1 MVTPMRVPQ
10 SPALTGVITL
20 FLAGCVSSAGLRPTA
35 QPLAADQLTAAR
47 SLAGTPLSPA
57 AWPRADWWT
66 TFADPELDRL
76 VQQALAGNPDL
87 AAADARARLAD
98 AQAGAADA
106 ARAPQIGAGI
116 SSSGIRIPS
125 TVIPRPY
132 GGHYS
137 ALDRIG
143 LNFSYTFDLWGGQRA
158 AWEAAVDRGHAAEV
172 DAAAARLTL
181 AADVARAYATLGAA
195 ERTRTIADS
204 ELRRATQVL
213 ELTRQRVGAG
223 IDNRLDLDQAAAAVA
238 AATAD
243 LAAQQRSV
251 VLARV
256 ALAALLGRGPDATF
270 TLTAHPLPPAALAL
284 PADLPAALL
293 GRRPD
298 IVAARWR
305 IEAAAREIHAARAA
319 FYPDLNLAAGLGLA
333 SLGGGSLLETASRY
347 EQFGPALSLPLFD
360 GGRLRAN
367 LAGRNAGYDL
377 AVAQYNQT
385 LIEALRQVA
394 ASVAALRTLD
404 RESSAA
410 RQARADA
417 ASAWKIALIR
427 YRAGIGSYIE
437 ALTVERGLLAAEQR
451 VATLDAARVVQSI
464 GLVQA
469 LGGGYAPT
477 AATADPVPV
486 PVPAVAEVHP

>member
-1 MVTPMRVPQ
+1 MRAPR

-20 FLAGCVSSAGLRPTA
+20 FLAGCVSSAGLRPVA
-35 QPLAADQLTAAR
+35 HPLAADHLAATH
-47 SLAGTPLSPA
+47 SLAGVPLSPA

-76 VQQALAGNPDL
+76 VRQALAGNPTL
-87 AAADARARLAD
+87 TAADARVRLAQ
-98 AQAGAADA
+98 AQAGEVNA
-106 ARAPQIGAGI
+106 ARAPQIGAGV

-143 LNFSYTFDLWGGQRA
+143 LNLSYTFDLWGGQRA
-158 AWEAAVDRGHAAEV
+158 AWEAAVDRSHAAEV

-195 ERTRTIADS
+195 ERTQAIADS
-204 ELRRATQVL
+204 ELQRATHVL
-213 ELTRQRVGAG
+213 RLTRQRVGAG

-238 AATAD
+238 AAAAD

-251 VLARV
+251 ALARV
-256 ALAALLGRGPDATF
+256 ALAALLGHGPDAT
-270 TLTAHPLPPAALAL
+270 LALSARPLPPAALAL
-284 PADLPAALL
+284 PADLPAELL

-298 IVAARWR
+298 LVAARWR
-305 IEAAAREIHAARAA
+305 VEAAGREIHAAKAA
-319 FYPDLNLAAGLGLA
+319 FYPNLNLAAGLGLA
-333 SLGGGSLLETASRY
+333 SLGGGNLLEAASRY

-360 GGRLRAN
+360 GGRLRAD
-367 LAGRNAGYDL
+367 LAGRDAGYDL
-377 AVAQYNQT
+377 AVAQYDQT

-404 RESSAA
+404 RETVAA

-417 ASAWKIALIR
+417 ASAWRIALIR

-437 ALTVERGLLAAEQR
+437 ALTVERSLLAADQR
-451 VATLDAARVVQSI
+451 LATLDAARVVQSI
-464 GLVQA
+464 ELVQA
-469 LGGGYAPT
+469 LGGGYAP
-477 AATADPVPV
+477 AAPAAAPAPT
-486 PVPAVAEVHP
+486 PAVAEVHP

>member
-1 MVTPMRVPQ
+1 MRASR

-20 FLAGCVSSAGLRPTA
+20 FLAGCVSSAGLRPAA
-35 QPLAADQLTAAR
+35 QPLAANRLATSR
-47 SLAGTPLSPA
+47 SLAGVLLSPA
-57 AWPRADWWT
+57 AWPQAGWWT

-76 VQQALAGNPDL
+76 VQQALAGNPTL
-87 AAADARARLAD
+87 AAADARVRLAQ
-98 AQAGAADA
+98 AQAGAANA
-106 ARAPQIGAGI
+106 ARKPQISATV

-143 LNFSYTFDLWGGQRA
+143 LNFSYSFDLWGGQRA
-158 AWEAAVDRGHAAEV
+158 AWEAAVDRSHAAAV

-195 ERTRTIADS
+195 ERTQTIAES
-204 ELRRATQVL
+204 ELKRATRVL
-213 ELTRQRVGAG
+213 VLTRQRVGAG
-223 IDNRLDLDQAAAAVA
+223 IDNRLDLDQAAAAMA
-238 AATAD
+238 GAEAD

-251 VLARV
+251 ALARV
-256 ALAALLGRGPDATF
+256 ALAALLGRGPDAT
-270 TLTAHPLPPAALAL
+270 LAVVAHPLTPAALAL
-284 PADLPAALL
+284 PADLPAELL

-298 IVAARWR
+298 LVAARWR
-305 IEAAAREIHAARAA
+305 VEAAGRDIRAAKAA
-319 FYPDLNLAAGLGLA
+319 FYPNLNLAAGLGLA
-333 SLGGGSLLETASRY
+333 ALGGGNLLEAASRY

-367 LAGRNAGYDL
+367 LAGRDAGYDL

-394 ASVAALRTLD
+394 SGVAALRTLD
-404 RESSAA
+404 RESAAA

-417 ASAWKIALIR
+417 ASAWQIALIR

-437 ALTVERGLLAAEQR
+437 ALTVERSLLAADQHL
-451 VATLDAARVVQSI
+451 ATLDAARVVQSI
-464 GLVQA
+464 ELVQA
-469 LGGGYAPT
+469 LGGGYTPAAPVT
-477 AATADPVPV
+477 APVPT
-486 PVPAVAEVHP
+486 PAVAEVHS